1 MDAYVLKVQEDFNKR
16 YSRLTTIYN
25 YIQQQVDQGTKL
37 RDGVCPPLAPIEL
50 YFADKRYLLKISSV
64 VSVRQNEIMSTLT
77 WTTILYLGPALVVV
91 STRILLPAH
100 LTYMYPR

>member
-1 MDAYVLKVQEDFNKR
+1 MPPTG
-16 YSRLTTIYN
+16 SR
-25 YIQQQVDQGTKL
+25 QAVF
-37 RDGVCPPLAPIEL
+37 
-50 YFADKRYLLKISSV
+50 FADQRYLLQISSV